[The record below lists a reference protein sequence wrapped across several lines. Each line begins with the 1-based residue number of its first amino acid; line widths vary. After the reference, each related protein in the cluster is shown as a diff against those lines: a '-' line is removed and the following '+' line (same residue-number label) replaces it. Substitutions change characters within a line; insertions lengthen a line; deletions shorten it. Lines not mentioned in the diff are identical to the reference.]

1 MPSGT
6 LQWSED
12 EPDVNYLSGTELKR
26 LLATLH
32 LRFLDEKQPT
42 MVLLTRESGDMLGI
56 VLGLRDESA
65 LTYVA
70 SDNRPPYFEST
81 GDSGRRGLFRYFS
94 FNTWTDAPQSM
105 LVPLTVA
112 TEAAVLFSDTGRLS
126 SSIEWI
132 EPGPRRH

>member
-1 MPSGT
+1 MHRMGIEALYRKPR
-6 LQWSED
+6 
-12 EPDVNYLSGTELKR
+12 LSQPGAGHKIYPH
-26 LLATLH
+26 LL
-32 LRFLDEKQPT
+32 
-42 MVLLTRESGDMLGI
+42 
-56 VLGLRDESA
+56 SA
-65 LTYVA
+65 V
-70 SDNRPPYFEST
+70 SIEPYFEST

-112 TEAAVLFSDTGRLS
+112 MEAAVLFSDTGRLS